1 MAEESVGTGAIAAI
15 KQNSDEIVGHVSEY
29 SYLIAD
35 TFYLIVIGLIV
46 VFVLHKLAAR
56 FLFPF
61 VENGRLLRVIFGTLY
76 VLVLVLVVL
85 MALKRMGFE
94 TSAIG
99 SLVLLA
105 VMVAAVVTYFL
116 IPFLPRLPFLP
127 GHTIETNG
135 VMGTVDA
142 VSTFHTTIRKFD
154 GTMAFLP
161 NALVVATRILNYSD
175 TPNRRIEMSL
185 VITPDSDLDSLG
197 DSLVSLVSA
206 DERVLED
213 PAPSVFAMNADA
225 SGVQVT
231 IFCWVKNDDFL
242 GARSDLWLQL
252 VKVCQEGSDMKL
264 APPKQEVLLKDR
276 RS

>member
-61 VENGRLLRVIFGTLY
+61 VENARLLRVIFGTFY
-76 VLVLVLVVL
+76 VLVLVLVIL

-99 SLVLLA
+99 SLILLA
-105 VMVAAVVTYFL
+105 VMVAAVIIYFL

-175 TPNRRIEMSL
+175 TPNRRIEMSV

-197 DSLVSLVSA
+197 ARLVSLVAA

-213 PAPSVFAMNADA
+213 PVPSVFAMNADA

-252 VKVCQEGSDMKL
+252 VKVCQEGGDMKL
-264 APPKQEVLLKDR
+264 APPKQEVLLKDS

>member
-1 MAEESVGTGAIAAI
+1 MAEESVETGAIAAL
-15 KQNSDEIVGHVSEY
+15 KENSDEIVGHVSEY

-46 VFVLHKLAAR
+46 VYLLHKLAAK

-76 VLVLVLVVL
+76 ILVLVLVVL
-85 MALKRMGFE
+85 MALKRMGFD
-94 TSAIG
+94 TSALG
-99 SLVLLA
+99 SLLLLA
-105 VMVAAVVTYFL
+105 VMVAAVVIYFL

-175 TPNRRIEMSL
+175 TPNRRIEMSV
-185 VITPDSDLDSLG
+185 VIAPESDLDRLG
-197 DSLVSLVSA
+197 DSLVSLVAA

-231 IFCWVKNDDFL
+231 IFCWVVNDDFL
-242 GARSDLWLQL
+242 GARSDLWLKL
-252 VKVCQEGSDMKL
+252 VKVCQEGGDIKL
-264 APPKQEVLLKDR
+264 APPKQEVLLKDS

>member
-1 MAEESVGTGAIAAI
+1 VAEESVGTGAIAAI

-61 VENGRLLRVIFGTLY
+61 VENARLLRVIFGTFY
-76 VLVLVLVVL
+76 VLVLVLVIL

-99 SLVLLA
+99 SLILLA
-105 VMVAAVVTYFL
+105 VMVAAVIIYFL

-175 TPNRRIEMSL
+175 TPNRRIEMSV

-197 DSLVSLVSA
+197 ARLVSLVAA

-213 PAPSVFAMNADA
+213 PVPSVFAMNADA

-252 VKVCQEGSDMKL
+252 VKVCQEGGDMKL
-264 APPKQEVLLKDR
+264 APPKQEVLLKDS

>member
-1 MAEESVGTGAIAAI
+1 MAEESVETGAIAAL
-15 KQNSDEIVGHVSEY
+15 KENSDEIVGHVSEY

-46 VFVLHKLAAR
+46 VYLLHKLAAK

-85 MALKRMGFE
+85 MALKRMGFN
-94 TSAIG
+94 TSALG
-99 SLVLLA
+99 SLLLLT
-105 VMVAAVVTYFL
+105 VMVAAVVIYFL

-175 TPNRRIEMSL
+175 TPNRRIEMSV
-185 VITPDSDLDSLG
+185 VIAPESDLDRLG
-197 DSLVSLVSA
+197 DSLVSLVAA

-231 IFCWVKNDDFL
+231 IFCWVINDDFL
-242 GARSDLWLQL
+242 GARSDLWLKL
-252 VKVCQEGSDMKL
+252 VKVCQEGGDIKL
-264 APPKQEVLLKDR
+264 APPKQEVLLKDS

>member
-1 MAEESVGTGAIAAI
+1 
-15 KQNSDEIVGHVSEY
+15 
-29 SYLIAD
+29 
-35 TFYLIVIGLIV
+35 VII
-46 VFVLHKLAAR
+46 
-56 FLFPF
+56 
-61 VENGRLLRVIFGTLY
+61 
-76 VLVLVLVVL
+76 
-85 MALKRMGFE
+85 
-94 TSAIG
+94 
-99 SLVLLA
+99 
-105 VMVAAVVTYFL
+105 YFL

-175 TPNRRIEMSL
+175 TPNRRIEMSV

-197 DSLVSLVSA
+197 ARLVSLVAA

-213 PAPSVFAMNADA
+213 PVPSVFAMNADA

-252 VKVCQEGSDMKL
+252 VKVCQEGGDMKL
-264 APPKQEVLLKDR
+264 APPKQEVLLKDS